1 MREANLSCSV
11 SRQLKDT
18 MVRIVHAG
26 GRVEMYHTP
35 FPASE
40 LIQKYPGFCV
50 TYPQVF
56 KRPNESVLPADKIL
70 KPGRKYFL
78 MKCSSVEKLKRRQSR
93 KGRISNETTSLK
105 SEEIEDVGDVG
116 DVSFEESICSA
127 QNFFVSTDTED
138 CSNVASKKTPKEKK
152 PFVPPIQKLK
162 LWKVRD
168 WEPSL
173 NSIKELSP

>member
-1 MREANLSCSV
+1 MREENLSCSV
-11 SRQLKDT
+11 SRQIKDA
-18 MVRIVHAG
+18 MVRVVHAG
-26 GRVEMYHTP
+26 GRVEMYQTP

-56 KRPNESVLPADKIL
+56 KRPNESVLSADKIL

-78 MKCSSVEKLKRRQSR
+78 MKCTSVEKLKRKHSR
-93 KGRISNETTSLK
+93 KGRTTSNEPSLK
-105 SEEIEDVGDVG
+105 SEEIDDVG
-116 DVSFEESICSA
+116 DVSLEESICSA
-127 QNFFVSTDTED
+127 KNFFDTAED
-138 CSNVASKKTPKEKK
+138 CSDVAPKKTVKEKK

-162 LWKVRD
+162 LWKVHD